1 MRRSQTRD
9 RITRLLSLAVVT
21 ALLTAGGCGRLPSR
35 DGGPSYSGD
44 FSSLPNPVPHYEPPS
59 PYGNPDS
66 YVVDGKRYHVLA
78 SSKGY
83 VARGIASWYGT
94 KFHGQRTSNGETYDM
109 YAMTAAHRTLPL
121 PTYARVTNL
130 RNGRSV
136 IVRINDRGPFHSNR
150 IIDLSYAAA
159 SKLGIVEEGTG
170 LVQVEAIDPRAP
182 KHPVTNVAAT
192 NTGTPE
198 PNRPNTR
205 TPGADTRTAVTT
217 ARRQGAVAAVEAAS
231 VAPRPSVASPL
242 PTSPHHPAPAPALK
256 AALYLQVGAF
266 SSQANAE
273 RLRQK
278 LKSNHVASVS
288 IRQGQSGHHRV
299 YRVRVG
305 PIPSVDAADALAG
318 RLTRLGIEDPQVIV
332 D

>member
-1 MRRSQTRD
+1 MRRRHTRD
-9 RITRLLSLAVVT
+9 RFARLLSLAAFA
-21 ALLTAGGCGRLPSR
+21 ALLAAGGCSRLPSR

-44 FSSLPNPVPHYEPPS
+44 FSSLPDPVPHYEPPS

-66 YVVDGKRYHVLA
+66 YVVDGKTYHVLA

-94 KFHGQRTSNGETYDM
+94 KFHGQRTSSGETYDM

-182 KHPVTNVAAT
+182 KRPATTVAAAKPK
-192 NTGTPE
+192 TGQPQGE
-198 PNRPNTR
+198 SR
-205 TPGADTRTAVTT
+205 TSRAAEKEAAKAKAHDQDATAVVK
-217 ARRQGAVAAVEAAS
+217 AAAV
-231 VAPRPSVASPL
+231 
-242 PTSPHHPAPAPALK
+242 APAPSAATPLPAPTRPAAPSGAGQ

-266 SSQANAE
+266 SSESNAE
-273 RLRQK
+273 RLRRK
-278 LKSNHVASVS
+278 LESSHVSSVS
-288 IRQGQSGHHRV
+288 IQEGESGDHPV

-318 RLTRLGIEDPQVIV
+318 RLTGLGIENPQVIV